1 MKTIATSL
9 CLVLALGCITNVVSE
24 RVTFWSDVNFNGEEY
39 HIEMVHGQCYKL
51 GISNDRMSS
60 MDTHGACVNLYTRED
75 CFGGTFRL
83 EPGSSCH
90 QNFGDCD
97 MNDRISSVRLCGGN
111 CNNGCNGCNCNNC
124 NCNNQSGGGG
134 NNNNNNYNYK

>member
-1 MKTIATSL
+1 MKTYVIAISL
-9 CLVLALGCITNVVSE
+9 FLVLALGCITNVVSE
-24 RVTFWSDVNFNGEEY
+24 RVTFWSDVNFSGEEY
-39 HIEMVHGQCYKL
+39 HIEMAYGQCYKL

-90 QNFGDCD
+90 RNFGDCD
-97 MNDRISSVRLCGGN
+97 MNDRISSVRLCGRGN
-111 CNNGCNGCNCNNC
+111 CCNC
-124 NCNNQSGGGG
+124 NCNSQSGDGGN
-134 NNNNNNYNYK
+134 NNNNNNYNY